1 MTIRLNVGR
10 SAIETTSVT
19 VSDNLTVREVFAEQ
33 NISLQS
39 GYQVN
44 LDTTPVRD
52 VDATLKSINAK
63 DNSTLFISEKLK
75 GANE

>member
-10 SAIETTSVT
+10 SAIETTAVT
-19 VSDNLTVREVFAEQ
+19 VSDSLTVREVFAEQ

-52 VDATLKSINAK
+52 VDATLKAINAK